1 MKIVELTAPVYDSET
16 DKNFVTVLVSDKWQV
31 TINESPGPG
40 EPAAIAETT
49 RLIGG
54 RFAILSL
61 DEDIYIALNSADNDA
76 AVANLFN
83 EADWTEGAE
92 TQRLLIKAGTTF
104 VLSLKELDVR
114 RMDIVSASTT
124 DATTVFV
131 AYIGGYEVS

>member
-1 MKIVELTAPVYDSET
+1 MRLVELTAPVYDSET
-16 DKNFVTVLVSDKWQV
+16 DKNFVTVLVSNRWKV
-31 TINESPGPG
+31 TINESPEPG
-40 EPAAIAETT
+40 EPTAIAETT
-49 RLIGG
+49 KLIGG
-54 RFAILSL
+54 RFTILSIN
-61 DEDIYIALNSADNDA
+61 EDIYIALNSADNDA

-114 RMDIVSASTT
+114 RIDVVSATT

-131 AYIGGYEVS
+131 AYIGGYEV

>member
-1 MKIVELTAPVYDSET
+1 MRLVELTAPVYDAET
-16 DKNFVTVLVSDKWQV
+16 DKNFVTILVSNRWKV
-31 TINESPGPG
+31 TINDSPGAG

-54 RFAILSL
+54 RFTILSL
-61 DEDIYIALNSADNDA
+61 DEDIYMALNSADNDA

-104 VLSLKELDVR
+104 VLSLKELDIR
-114 RMDIVSASTT
+114 RIDIVSASTT
-124 DATTVFV
+124 NTTTVFV
-131 AYIGGYEVS
+131 AYIGGYEV